1 MSDAD
6 NRPDGPSVIVI
17 NETAARM
24 FFPDRQAVDSP
35 LLIAGTTWRIIGVVA
50 DIVDRRLDDPHQP
63 FAYAPRAFNM
73 SQISMAVRTP
83 LDPLTLTAT
92 VRREV
97 ERLDAGVAVA
107 NPRALDAAM
116 ADSLAPR
123 RVVLGLVATF
133 AFVALLLAS
142 IGLYGV
148 MSYAVANR
156 RREIGIRIALG
167 ARRSAVL
174 RHVLGDGLVMMGLGL
189 MIGLAGVM
197 VTGRLLASELYQVP
211 TVDPM
216 AIAVT
221 AVAVAMVAVLASL
234 LPALRAAR
242 VDPITALRSE

>member
-1 MSDAD
+1 
-6 NRPDGPSVIVI
+6 
-17 NETAARM
+17 
-24 FFPDRQAVDSP
+24 
-35 LLIAGTTWRIIGVVA
+35 
-50 DIVDRRLDDPHQP
+50 
-63 FAYAPRAFNM
+63 
-73 SQISMAVRTP
+73 
-83 LDPLTLTAT
+83 
-92 VRREV
+92 
-97 ERLDAGVAVA
+97 
-107 NPRALDAAM
+107 
-116 ADSLAPR
+116 
-123 RVVLGLVATF
+123 
-133 AFVALLLAS
+133 
-142 IGLYGV
+142 